1 MYNSIEV
8 LVKSKK
14 TIFSMTDLAV
24 LWKINN
30 KDTLK
35 AKVYYLTQ
43 KKKIKRLHQG
53 IFAVDEDYNKFELAG
68 KLKNPSYISLETVLA
83 KENVIFQYNSK
94 ITSISNL
101 GGEYHIN
108 GDDYK
113 YRKIKNSVLYNDSGL
128 EVKDNY
134 TIASKERAFLDMLY
148 FNKEYYFDNL
158 SDMDWKKCKEI
169 VKIYKNNNLSNRLNK
184 YVRQK

>member
-1 MYNSIEV
+1 
-8 LVKSKK
+8 
-14 TIFSMTDLAV
+14 MTDLAV

-30 KDTLK
+30 TDTLK

-53 IFAVDEDYNKFELAG
+53 IFAVDKDYDKFELAG
-68 KLKNPSYISLETVLA
+68 KLKNPSYISLETVLS
-83 KENVIFQYNSK
+83 KENVIFQYSSK
-94 ITSISNL
+94 ITSVSNL
-101 GGEYHIN
+101 SREYCIN
-108 GDDYK
+108 GDNYK
-113 YRKIKNSVLYNDSGL
+113 YRKIKDSVLYNNLGL
-128 EVKDNY
+128 EVENGY

-158 SDMDWKKCKEI
+158 SDMDWEKCKEI
-169 VKIYKNNNLSNRLNK
+169 VKIYENNNLSNKLKK